1 MKFKVDENLP
11 LDWATRLR
19 AADYDALSVIDQQLG
34 GHPDAEVAAVC
45 AREER
50 VLITLDTDFSNIL
63 AYPPRNY
70 FGIMVIR
77 SADQSIP
84 ALNRLLD
91 YVLKALKSES
101 INRSLWIV
109 EKDRIRIRDGT

>member
-1 MKFKVDENLP
+1 
-11 LDWATRLR
+11 
-19 AADYDALSVIDQQLG
+19 
-34 GHPDAEVAAVC
+34 
-45 AREER
+45 
-50 VLITLDTDFSNIL
+50 
-63 AYPPRNY
+63 
-70 FGIMVIR
+70 MVIR